1 VLFLTDRIYGN
12 AILIFWNAPHF
23 RAPDRVEAEREI
35 TMVDGSNLCT
45 APPEVPIQPVKL
57 GPQSDLSEPDSMNEF
72 LMGYQ
77 PLVESIARRMY
88 GSLPP
93 NTLLELHDLT
103 QSGLLGL
110 VNAGR
115 CYDPTTT
122 VSFST
127 YARYRIEGEILDTL
141 RRNDHVSRRMRRWQ
155 KQVSAARQQLA
166 AELNRKPTE
175 EELCDRLMVSLG
187 ELRTGDLA
195 WTGATTFGS
204 HAAPDQDLS
213 SLPANS
219 PSTDPDHICSQRQLR
234 AVLDRLIESLPPRYQ
249 QVIQLYYR
257 QHKTVKDI
265 GVALCVKESRASQ
278 IHRSALRAMAKT
290 LRDSGISSSAY
301 L

>member
-1 VLFLTDRIYGN
+1 
-12 AILIFWNAPHF
+12 
-23 RAPDRVEAEREI
+23 
-35 TMVDGSNLCT
+35 MVDGSNVCT
-45 APPEVPIQPVKL
+45 APPQVSTQPVEL
-57 GPQSDLSEPDSMNEF
+57 VPQSDLSDPAGDAGESDSMNEF
-72 LMGYQ
+72 LLGYQ

-88 GSLPP
+88 GSLPS
-93 NTLLELHDLT
+93 NTFLELHDLT

-127 YARYRIEGEILDTL
+127 YARYRIEGEILDSL
-141 RRNDHVSRRMRRWQ
+141 RRNDHVSRRLRRWQ

-166 AELNRKPTE
+166 AELHRTPTE
-175 EELCDRLMVSLG
+175 EELCDRLMVSIG
-187 ELRTGDLA
+187 ELRNGDLA
-195 WTGATTFGS
+195 LSGAT
-204 HAAPDQDLS
+204 APRAVPEQDLS
-213 SLPANS
+213 SLPASS

-234 AVLDRLIESLPPRYQ
+234 EVLDRLIESLPPRHQ

-257 QHKTVKDI
+257 QHMTVKDI
-265 GVALCVKESRASQ
+265 GMALGVKESRASQ

-290 LRDSGISSSAY
+290 LKDSGVSSAAY